1 MIRGWL
7 ALWQRVRLPT
17 LGWVTAVAPV
27 GLIGLWGLYYFNPQ
41 EHAFYPRCLF
51 YETTGLWCPGCGGLR
66 ANHQLLHGNLSAAF
80 RLNPLVVFVLPG
92 LLVGLAEWW
101 LLPARQRRF
110 LTTLG
115 RPNCMVGVG
124 GVLCGFGIAR
134 NLPLLEWI
142 NRAWG

>member
-1 MIRGWL
+1 MIRGRFAVWHR
-7 ALWQRVRLPT
+7 APLPT
-17 LGWVTAVAPV
+17 LGWGVLVALV
-27 GLIGLWGLYYFNPQ
+27 GLIGLSGLYHFNPQ

-51 YETTGLWCPGCGGLR
+51 FETTGLWCPGCGGLR
-66 ANHQLLHGNLSAAF
+66 ASHQLLHGNLRAAF

-101 LLPARQRRF
+101 LLPAGKRRF
-110 LTTLG
+110 LITV
-115 RPNCMVGVG
+115 RHPNFIVGVG

-142 NRAWG
+142 SRACG